1 MSIQKKGRKNTQMC
15 NVYQVPKY
23 TCLDKCYNYMSISN
37 DGLLSQVW
45 NEILLSQE
53 DD

>member
-23 TCLDKCYNYMSISN
+23 TCLDKCYNYMSISY
-37 DGLLSQVW
+37 DGLLFQVW
-45 NEILLSQE
+45 NTAGPSNYLY
-53 DD
+53 